1 MRFNILKKNKFLAAI
16 SIFLLVLIVLNTSFF
31 SNYFYFLKS
40 KILIPI
46 VKFQNQR
53 NSQELK
59 NCFKNSLSQESTD
72 LKKNILIVGHAYGN
86 SEEKNLGIYPKLIE
100 YFNEKK
106 HFFDLIVVAGDL
118 VRVPSKNNY
127 DLAINQ
133 LKKFGKDILIAP
145 GNHDVG
151 YSFSN
156 EKRELFNNYFG
167 QFYDFRIYKDNLILA
182 LDTNINSTI
191 DKQQFNWLKNIVE
204 KNDNINNI
212 MVVTH
217 QIPWR
222 KEVENKILLD
232 KHKKWELVKDR
243 NNELIDFTNVVDFIK
258 SKQKNTYFFAGSVN
272 HKNYLY
278 CFKKNNIS
286 FINTGVGVNKINSI
300 VLLKIEKNKV
310 KLFNELF

>member
-1 MRFNILKKNKFLAAI
+1 M
-16 SIFLLVLIVLNTSFF
+16 
-31 SNYFYFLKS
+31 
-40 KILIPI
+40 
-46 VKFQNQR
+46 
-53 NSQELK
+53 
-59 NCFKNSLSQESTD
+59 
-72 LKKNILIVGHAYGN
+72 
-86 SEEKNLGIYPKLIE
+86 
-100 YFNEKK
+100 
-106 HFFDLIVVAGDL
+106 
-118 VRVPSKNNY
+118 
-127 DLAINQ
+127 
-133 LKKFGKDILIAP
+133 IAP

-151 YSFSN
+151 YSFLN
-156 EKRELFNNYFG
+156 EKREIFKNYFG

-191 DKQQFNWLKNIVE
+191 DKKQFNWLKNIVE

-232 KHKKWELVKDR
+232 KHKKWELVKDKK
-243 NNELIDFTNVVDFIK
+243 NELIDFTNVVDFIK
-258 SKQKNTYFFAGSVN
+258 SRQKNTYFFAGSVN

-278 CFKKNNIS
+278 CFKKNNIA

-300 VLLKIEKNKV
+300 VLLKIEKNKI

>member
-1 MRFNILKKNKFLAAI
+1 MQFNILKKNKFLAAI

-31 SNYFYFLKS
+31 PNYFYFLKS

-86 SEEKNLGIYPKLIE
+86 SEEKNLGIYPKL
-100 YFNEKK
+100 
-106 HFFDLIVVAGDL
+106 FDLIVVAGDL

-156 EKRELFNNYFG
+156 EKREIFNNYFG

>member
-1 MRFNILKKNKFLAAI
+1 MLKKNKFLVVI
-16 SIFLLVLIVLNTSFF
+16 SIFLLVLIVLNISFF
-31 SNYFYFLKS
+31 PKYFYFLKS

-46 VKFQNQR
+46 VKFQNLK

-59 NCFKNSLSQESTD
+59 NCFENNLTQESID

-86 SEEKNLGIYPKLIE
+86 SDEKNLGIYPKLID
-100 YFNEKK
+100 YFNKKK
-106 HFFDLIVVAGDL
+106 HSFDLIIVAGDL

-151 YSFSN
+151 YSFLN
-156 EKRELFNNYFG
+156 EKREIFKNYFG

-191 DKQQFNWLKNIVE
+191 DKKQFNWLKNIVE

-232 KHKKWELVKDR
+232 KHKKWELVKDKK
-243 NNELIDFTNVVDFIK
+243 NELIDFTNVVDFIK
-258 SKQKNTYFFAGSVN
+258 SRQKNTYFFAGSVN

-278 CFKKNNIS
+278 CFKKNNIA

-300 VLLKIEKNKV
+300 VLLKIEKNKI

>member
-1 MRFNILKKNKFLAAI
+1 M
-16 SIFLLVLIVLNTSFF
+16 LVLIVLNISFF
-31 SNYFYFLKS
+31 PKYFYFLKS

-46 VKFQNQR
+46 VKFQNLK

-59 NCFKNSLSQESTD
+59 NCFENNLTQESID

-86 SEEKNLGIYPKLIE
+86 SDEKNLGIYPKLID
-100 YFNEKK
+100 YFNKKK
-106 HFFDLIVVAGDL
+106 HSFDLIIVAGDL

-151 YSFSN
+151 YSFLN
-156 EKRELFNNYFG
+156 EKREIFKNYFG

-191 DKQQFNWLKNIVE
+191 DKKQFNWLKNIVE

-232 KHKKWELVKDR
+232 KHKKWELVKDKK
-243 NNELIDFTNVVDFIK
+243 NELIDFTNVVDFIK
-258 SKQKNTYFFAGSVN
+258 SRQKNTYFFAGSVN

-278 CFKKNNIS
+278 CFKKNNIA

-300 VLLKIEKNKV
+300 VLLKIEKNKI

>member
-1 MRFNILKKNKFLAAI
+1 MLKKNKFLVVI
-16 SIFLLVLIVLNTSFF
+16 SIFLLVLIVLNISFF
-31 SNYFYFLKS
+31 PKYFYFLKS

-46 VKFQNQR
+46 VKFQNLK

-59 NCFKNSLSQESTD
+59 NCFENNLTQESID

-86 SEEKNLGIYPKLIE
+86 SEEKNLGIYPKLID
-100 YFNEKK
+100 YFNKKK
-106 HFFDLIVVAGDL
+106 HSFDLIIVAGDL

-151 YSFSN
+151 YSFLN
-156 EKRELFNNYFG
+156 EKREIFKNYFG

-191 DKQQFNWLKNIVE
+191 DKKQFNWLKNIVE

-232 KHKKWELVKDR
+232 KHKKWELVKDKK
-243 NNELIDFTNVVDFIK
+243 NELIDFTNVVDFIK
-258 SKQKNTYFFAGSVN
+258 SRQKNTYFFAGSVN

-278 CFKKNNIS
+278 CFKKNNIA

-300 VLLKIEKNKV
+300 VLLKIEKNKI

>member
-1 MRFNILKKNKFLAAI
+1 MLKKYKFLVVI
-16 SIFLLVLIVLNTSFF
+16 SIFLLVLIVLNKSFF
-31 SNYFYFLKS
+31 YKNFLIFKS

-59 NCFKNSLSQESTD
+59 NCFENKLSQESID
-72 LKKNILIVGHAYGN
+72 FKKDILIVGHAYGD
-86 SEEKNLGIYPKLIE
+86 SEEKNLGVYPKLID
-100 YFNEKK
+100 YLNKK
-106 HFFDLIVVAGDL
+106 KQSFDLIVVAGDL
-118 VRVPSKNNY
+118 VRDPSKNNY

-156 EKRELFNNYFG
+156 ERRKIFNNYFG

-204 KNDNINNI
+204 KNDDISNII
-212 MVVTH
+212 IVSH

-222 KEVENKILLD
+222 EEVKNKTLLG
-232 KHKKWELVKDR
+232 KHKSWELVKDR
-243 NNELIDFTNVVDFIK
+243 KNELLDFTNVLDFIK
-258 SKQKNTYFFAGSVN
+258 SRQKNTYFFAGSVN
-272 HKNYLY
+272 NNNYLY
-278 CFKKNNIS
+278 CFKENNIL
-286 FINTGVGVNKINSI
+286 FINTGVGENKINSI
-300 VLLKIEKNKV
+300 VLLKSEKNKI

>member
-1 MRFNILKKNKFLAAI
+1 MLKKNKFLVVI
-16 SIFLLVLIVLNTSFF
+16 SIFLLVLIVLNISFF
-31 SNYFYFLKS
+31 PKYFYFFKS

-46 VKFQNQR
+46 VKLQNQK

-59 NCFKNSLSQESTD
+59 NCFENNLTQESID

-86 SEEKNLGIYPKLIE
+86 SEEKNLGIYPKLID
-100 YFNEKK
+100 YFNKKK
-106 HFFDLIVVAGDL
+106 HSFDLIIVAGDL
-118 VRVPSKNNY
+118 VRIPSKNNY

-151 YSFSN
+151 YSFLN
-156 EKRELFNNYFG
+156 EKREIFKNYFG
-167 QFYDFRIYKDNLILA
+167 QFYDFRIYKDNLVLA

-191 DKQQFNWLKNIVE
+191 DKKQFNWLKNIVE

-232 KHKKWELVKDR
+232 KHKKWELVKDK
-243 NNELIDFTNVVDFIK
+243 NNELIDFTNVVNFIK
-258 SKQKNTYFFAGSVN
+258 SRQKNAYFFAGSVN

-278 CFKKNNIS
+278 CFKKNNIA
-286 FINTGVGVNKINSI
+286 FINTGVGVNKINSV
-300 VLLKIEKNKV
+300 VLLKIEKNKI

>member
-1 MRFNILKKNKFLAAI
+1 MLKKNKFLVVI
-16 SIFLLVLIVLNTSFF
+16 IIFLLVLIVLNISFF
-31 SNYFYFLKS
+31 PKYFYFLKS

-46 VKFQNQR
+46 VKLQNQK

-59 NCFKNSLSQESTD
+59 NCFENNLTQESID

-86 SEEKNLGIYPKLIE
+86 SEEKNLGIYPKLID
-100 YFNEKK
+100 YFNKKK
-106 HFFDLIVVAGDL
+106 HSFDLIIVAGDL

-151 YSFSN
+151 YSFLN
-156 EKRELFNNYFG
+156 EKREIFKNYFG

-191 DKQQFNWLKNIVE
+191 DKKQFNWLKNIVE

-232 KHKKWELVKDR
+232 KHKKWELVKDK

-258 SKQKNTYFFAGSVN
+258 SRQKNAYFFAGSVN

-278 CFKKNNIS
+278 CFKKNNIA

-300 VLLKIEKNKV
+300 VLLKIEKNKI

>member
-1 MRFNILKKNKFLAAI
+1 MLKKNKFLVVI
-16 SIFLLVLIVLNTSFF
+16 SIFLLVLIVLNISFF
-31 SNYFYFLKS
+31 PKYFYFLKS

-46 VKFQNQR
+46 VKFKNLK

-59 NCFKNSLSQESTD
+59 NCFENNLTQESID

-86 SEEKNLGIYPKLIE
+86 SDEKNLGIYPKLID
-100 YFNEKK
+100 YFNKKK
-106 HFFDLIVVAGDL
+106 HSFDLIIVAGDL

-151 YSFSN
+151 YSFLN
-156 EKRELFNNYFG
+156 EKREIFKNYFG

-191 DKQQFNWLKNIVE
+191 DKKQFNWLKNIVE

-232 KHKKWELVKDR
+232 KHKKWELVKDKK
-243 NNELIDFTNVVDFIK
+243 NELIDFTNVVDFIK
-258 SKQKNTYFFAGSVN
+258 SRQKNTYFFAGSVN

-278 CFKKNNIS
+278 CFKKNNIA

-300 VLLKIEKNKV
+300 VLLKIEKNKI